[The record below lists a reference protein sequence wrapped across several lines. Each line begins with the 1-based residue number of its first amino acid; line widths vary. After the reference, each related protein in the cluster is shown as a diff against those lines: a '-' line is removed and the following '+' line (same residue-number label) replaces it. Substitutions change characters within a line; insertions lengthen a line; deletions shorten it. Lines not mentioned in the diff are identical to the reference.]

1 MHVSIIHLSPSQI
14 IPQFYFLPSLLFHPL
29 LVLPLPDR
37 IGLTGWCHHQILIFI
52 PSDTLRC
59 CTQDGS
65 RSFFYLRL
73 LLLLSPTSKTRSIF
87 PAPCHYCTIS
97 NYPLR
102 ARVFFSFLS
111 RDEREKIRHTN
122 THFASLRLFI
132 CTLYFLSVLILFSS
146 PFPSPYH
153 AQGIGTSKKLLASLN
168 YYLIYLPVNLLDCS
182 RGIQRVVVS
191 MLLSFSAANSSWPCF
206 SFFLSLFSNNFID
219 LFSLT

>member
-1 MHVSIIHLSPSQI
+1 MGVDLFFISVFFFFFLRLQKQDRFFRPLVIIARSQI
-14 IPQFYFLPSLLFHPL
+14 TLFAL
-29 LVLPLPDR
+29 A
-37 IGLTGWCHHQILIFI
+37 F
-52 PSDTLRC
+52 
-59 CTQDGS
+59 
-65 RSFFYLRL
+65 
-73 LLLLSPTSKTRSIF
+73 
-87 PAPCHYCTIS
+87 
-97 NYPLR
+97 
-102 ARVFFSFLS
+102 FFSFLS
-111 RDEREKIRHTN
+111 RAEREKIRHTN